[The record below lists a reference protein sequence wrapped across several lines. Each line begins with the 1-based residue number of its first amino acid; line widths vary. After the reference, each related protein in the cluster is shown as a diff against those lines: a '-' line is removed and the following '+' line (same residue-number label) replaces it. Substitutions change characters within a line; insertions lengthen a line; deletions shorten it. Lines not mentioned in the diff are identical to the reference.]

1 MATTKPTRSP
11 RRAQPNSKSGLPHKR
26 YRLTKPVE
34 RLPVYENLFALNRGF
49 EEVLIALARLEELGA
64 FRDFGHIINIVVK
77 KARAEV
83 NQEIA
88 AFLQEREADAGAW
101 WDRLHFRWEKRMR
114 DPDDVL
120 IEAKLLMAKRRA
132 AAARKKSKRQRR
144 GAGSKA
150 V

>member
-11 RRAQPNSKSGLPHKR
+11 RRAQLKSKSGLPRKR

-34 RLPVYENLFALNRGF
+34 RLPVYENLFALNRDF
-49 EEVLIALARLEELGA
+49 EQVLIDIARLEELGA
-64 FRDFGHIINIVVK
+64 FRDFGHIINVSVK
-77 KARAEV
+77 RARAEI
-83 NQEIA
+83 NQDIA

-101 WDRLHFRWEKRMR
+101 WDRLHARWEKRMS
-114 DPDDVL
+114 PNDVL

-132 AAARKKSKRQRR
+132 EAARKKSKRQLRST
-144 GAGSKA
+144 GSKA